1 MFITLEGIEGSGKT
15 TQMRQL
21 SAYLENR
28 GHSCVLTREPGG
40 TKLGEEIRALL
51 LEQRTEDMSMDTELL
66 LMFAAR
72 AEHPYSVTSAVRD
85 TGLRSATC

>member
-28 GHSCVLTREPGG
+28 GHSCALTREPGG
-40 TKLGEEIRALL
+40 TVFGEKIRSILL
-51 LEQRTEDMSMDTELL
+51 KNRSRQISRMRWLN
-66 LMFAAR
+66 
-72 AEHPYSVTSAVRD
+72 Y
-85 TGLRSATC
+85 LRIKNID

>member
-40 TKLGEEIRALL
+40 TVFNF
-51 LEQRTEDMSMDTELL
+51 Q
-66 LMFAAR
+66 
-72 AEHPYSVTSAVRD
+72 
-85 TGLRSATC
+85 

>member
-1 MFITLEGIEGSGKT
+1 MFITLEGIEGSDKT

-40 TKLGEEIRALL
+40 TVFNF
-51 LEQRTEDMSMDTELL
+51 Q
-66 LMFAAR
+66 
-72 AEHPYSVTSAVRD
+72 
-85 TGLRSATC
+85 